1 MFYLRRVEEDSKQE
15 SNSTLGKSYIFEHRD
30 TCQDW
35 ERRKDKVLDWMSEDA
50 KERTFGI
57 IYDSLGNP
65 TPLFKDLTY
74 YVMTESGKT
83 YAKLQ

>member
-1 MFYLRRVEEDSKQE
+1 MFYLRRIEKGSHQE
-15 SNSTLGKSYIFEHRD
+15 ANSTLGKTYIFEHRD

-35 ERRKDKVLDWMSEDA
+35 ESRKTKVLDWMSEEG

-57 IYDSLGNP
+57 VYDSLGNP

-74 YVMTESGKT
+74 YVMTENGTT